1 MLIIKININKVL
13 PFVSLKYGTSKE
25 NKNSHENLL
34 LIYLK

>member
-13 PFVSLKYGTSKE
+13 PFVFLKHGTSKE